1 MRSRIISTIPEQV
14 IIYNLDTLTG
24 QIEKITSQMNIKL
37 TVADKASAGEALG
50 YLAGFGGFVSNG
62 SSESADEGC
71 MVFSGLSGKRLDA
84 LLAAFGKAEINVPY
98 KAVITA
104 SNQSWS
110 IKKLL
115 GELVKEREKLG
126 G

>member
-1 MRSRIISTIPEQV
+1 MKSRIISTIPEQV
-14 IIYNLDTLTG
+14 IIYNLDALTG

-37 TVADKASAGEALG
+37 TVADKSSAGESLG

-62 SSESADEGC
+62 SSESTDEGC

-84 LLAAFGKAEINVPY
+84 LLAAFRKAEVNVPY